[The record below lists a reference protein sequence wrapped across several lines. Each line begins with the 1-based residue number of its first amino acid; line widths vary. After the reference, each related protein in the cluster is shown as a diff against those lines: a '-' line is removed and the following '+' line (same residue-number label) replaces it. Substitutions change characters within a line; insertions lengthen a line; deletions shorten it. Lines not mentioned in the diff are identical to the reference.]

1 MIDLTIHYLVNL
13 LTAFL
18 FGEIRE
24 WQERNVH
31 RDRTRIRV
39 QNRQHSGACSVTLSK
54 SQNGNFPY

>member
-1 MIDLTIHYLVNL
+1 MYSFSKLIDKLVNL

-39 QNRQHSGACSVTLSK
+39 QNRQYSCACGVTLSK
-54 SQNGNFPY
+54 SENG